1 MSHNSNAY
9 PEGFALVI
17 GGSGGVGA
25 AICRE
30 LAQSQI
36 PLILTYN
43 SNQARAKELVSELHA
58 ISASVAC
65 CQVSLQD
72 ISSLET
78 AVDLGLRTHGRLH
91 SVFIATG
98 YDIPQSPISGVTPE
112 LWQRVMRSDAEGAF
126 NAIHA
131 TLPHLRSGGGGS
143 YVHISSAGLLKY
155 PPLDILSVA
164 PKAAV
169 EELIKGVA
177 KEEGINNI
185 RANSI
190 AIGVIETGIF
200 LRLKEQGV
208 FDDAWIEGVKSALPL
223 NRFGQP
229 EEVAKMA
236 VFLASNNA
244 AYTTGQLIPVDGGF
258 GV

>member
-1 MSHNSNAY
+1 MNDLY
-9 PEGFALVI
+9 PSGFALVI
-17 GGSGGVGA
+17 GGSGGVGT
-25 AICRE
+25 AICQE
-30 LAQSQI
+30 LVANNI
-36 PLILTYN
+36 PVLLTYN
-43 SNQARAKELVSELHA
+43 SNRKRAEQLSSELGG
-58 ISASVAC
+58 SQASVSC
-65 CQVSLQD
+65 EQVTLQD
-72 ISSLET
+72 LTTLNRAIRRGI
-78 AVDLGLRTHGRLH
+78 AQYGRLH

-98 YDIPQSPISGVTPE
+98 YDIPQSPISEVTPE

-131 TLPHLRSGGGGS
+131 TLPHLRDGGGGS

-190 AIGVIETGIF
+190 AIGIIETGIF

>member
-1 MSHNSNAY
+1 MHDFY
-9 PEGFALVI
+9 PNGFALVI
-17 GGSGGVGA
+17 GGSGGVGT

-30 LAQSQI
+30 VVANNI
-36 PLILTYN
+36 PVLLNYN
-43 SNQARAKELVSELHA
+43 INRNRAEQLVSELGG
-58 ISASVAC
+58 SQSC
-65 CQVSLQD
+65 VSCERVTLQD
-72 ISSLET
+72 LATLRS
-78 AVDLGLRTHGRLH
+78 AVDRGLAQHGRLH

-98 YDIPQSPISGVTPE
+98 YDIPQSPISEVTPE

-131 TLPHLRSGGGGS
+131 TLPHLREGGGGS
-143 YVHISSAGLLKY
+143 YVHVSSAGLLKY

-177 KEEGINNI
+177 KEEGKHNI

-208 FDDAWIEGVKSALPL
+208 FDEAWIEGVKSALPL

>member
-1 MSHNSNAY
+1 MNDFY
-9 PEGFALVI
+9 PSGFALVI
-17 GGSGGVGA
+17 GGSGGVGT
-25 AICRE
+25 AICQE
-30 LAQSQI
+30 LVANNI
-36 PLILTYN
+36 PVLLTYN
-43 SNQARAKELVSELHA
+43 SNRERAEQLSSELGG
-58 ISASVAC
+58 SEASVSC
-65 CQVSLQD
+65 EQVTLQD
-72 ISSLET
+72 ITTLDRAISR
-78 AVDLGLRTHGRLH
+78 GLAQYGRLH

-98 YDIPQSPISGVTPE
+98 YDIPQLPISEVTPE

-131 TLPHLRSGGGGS
+131 TLTHLRDGGGGS

>member
-1 MSHNSNAY
+1 MHDFY
-9 PEGFALVI
+9 PNGFALVI
-17 GGSGGVGA
+17 GGSGGVGTA
-25 AICRE
+25 VCRE
-30 LAQSQI
+30 LVANNI
-36 PLILTYN
+36 PVLLTYN
-43 SNQARAKELVSELHA
+43 SNQNRAEQIVSELGG
-58 ISASVAC
+58 SQSC
-65 CQVSLQD
+65 VSCERVTLQD
-72 ISSLET
+72 LAT
-78 AVDLGLRTHGRLH
+78 LRYAVDRGLAQYGRLH

-98 YDIPQSPISGVTPE
+98 YDIPQSPISEVTPE

-131 TLPHLRSGGGGS
+131 TLPHLREGGGGS
-143 YVHISSAGLLKY
+143 YVHVSSAGLLKY

-177 KEEGINNI
+177 KEEGKHNI

-208 FDDAWIEGVKSALPL
+208 FDEAWIEGVKSALPL

>member
-1 MSHNSNAY
+1 MSHNTHAY

-17 GGSGGVGA
+17 GGSGGVGT
-25 AICRE
+25 AICKE
-30 LAQSQI
+30 LVESKV
-36 PLILTYN
+36 PLLLTYN
-43 SNQARAKELVSELHA
+43 SNQTRAEALVSELHA
-58 ISASVAC
+58 VGTDVAC

-72 ISSLET
+72 LNSLE
-78 AVDLGLRTHGRLH
+78 AALDLGLKAYGRLH

-98 YDIPQSPISGVTPE
+98 YDIPQSPISEVKPE

-131 TLPHLRSGGGGS
+131 TLPHLRTGGGGS

>member
-1 MSHNSNAY
+1 MHDFY
-9 PEGFALVI
+9 PNGFALVI
-17 GGSGGVGA
+17 GGSGGVGT

-30 LAQSQI
+30 LVANNI
-36 PLILTYN
+36 PVLLTYN
-43 SNQARAKELVSELHA
+43 SNQNRAEQIVSELGG
-58 ISASVAC
+58 SQSC
-65 CQVSLQD
+65 VSCERVTLQD
-72 ISSLET
+72 LATLRS
-78 AVDLGLRTHGRLH
+78 AVDRGLAQYGRLH

-98 YDIPQSPISGVTPE
+98 YDIPQSPISEVTPE

-131 TLPHLRSGGGGS
+131 TLPHLREGGGGS
-143 YVHISSAGLLKY
+143 YVHVSSAGLLKY

-177 KEEGINNI
+177 KEEGKHNI

-208 FDDAWIEGVKSALPL
+208 FDEAWIEGVKSALPL

>member
-1 MSHNSNAY
+1 MYDFY
-9 PEGFALVI
+9 PNGFALVI
-17 GGSGGVGA
+17 GGSGGVGT
-25 AICRE
+25 AICQE
-30 LAQSQI
+30 LVANNI
-36 PLILTYN
+36 PVLLTYN
-43 SNQARAKELVSELHA
+43 SNRERAEQLVSELGH
-58 ISASVAC
+58 SKTSVSC
-65 CQVSLQD
+65 KQVTLQD
-72 ISSLET
+72 LTTLSS
-78 AVDLGLRTHGRLH
+78 AVESGLARHGRLH

-98 YDIPQSPISGVTPE
+98 YDIPQSPISEVTPD

-131 TLPHLRSGGGGS
+131 TLPHLRAGGGGS

-177 KEEGINNI
+177 KEEGVNNI

-208 FDDAWIEGVKSALPL
+208 FDEEWIEGVKGALPL

-236 VFLASNNA
+236 VFLASNHA

>member
-1 MSHNSNAY
+1 MSHNTHAY

-17 GGSGGVGA
+17 GGSGGVGT
-25 AICRE
+25 AICKE
-30 LAQSQI
+30 LAESQV
-36 PLILTYN
+36 PLLLTYN
-43 SNQARAKELVSELHA
+43 TNRTRAEALVSELRA
-58 ISASVAC
+58 VKDEVTC

-72 ISSLET
+72 IGSVEKAVESGLE
-78 AVDLGLRTHGRLH
+78 AYGRLH

-98 YDIPQSPISGVTPE
+98 YDIPQSPISEVTPE

-131 TLPHLRSGGGGS
+131 TLPHLRTGGGGS

-208 FDDAWIEGVKSALPL
+208 FDDAWIAGVKSALPL

-244 AYTTGQLIPVDGGF
+244 AYTTGQLIPGDGGV

>member
-1 MSHNSNAY
+1 MRHNTNAY

-17 GGSGGVGA
+17 GGSGGVGT
-25 AICRE
+25 AICKE
-30 LAQSQI
+30 LVESQV
-36 PLILTYN
+36 PLLLTYN
-43 SNQARAKELVSELHA
+43 SNQTRAEALVSELQA
-58 ISASVAC
+58 VSTDVAC

-72 ISSLET
+72 LTPLE
-78 AVDLGLRTHGRLH
+78 AALDLGLKAYGRLH

-98 YDIPQSPISGVTPE
+98 YDIPQSPISEVTPE
-112 LWQRVMRSDAEGAF
+112 LWQRVMRTDAEGAF

-131 TLPHLRSGGGGS
+131 TLPHLRTGGGGS

-229 EEVAKMA
+229 KEVAKMA

>member
-1 MSHNSNAY
+1 MNHNTNAY

-17 GGSGGVGA
+17 GGSGGVGT
-25 AICRE
+25 AICKE
-30 LAQSQI
+30 LVESQV
-36 PLILTYN
+36 PLLLTYN
-43 SNQARAKELVSELHA
+43 SNQTQAEALVSELQA
-58 ISASVAC
+58 VSKDVAC

-72 ISSLET
+72 LTSLE
-78 AVDLGLRTHGRLH
+78 AALDLGLKAYGRLH

-98 YDIPQSPISGVTPE
+98 YDIPQSSISEVTPE

-126 NAIHA
+126 NAVHA
-131 TLPHLRSGGGGS
+131 TLPHLRTGGGGS

-229 EEVAKMA
+229 KEVAKMA

>member
-1 MSHNSNAY
+1 MHDFY
-9 PEGFALVI
+9 PNGFALVI
-17 GGSGGVGA
+17 GGSGGVGTA
-25 AICRE
+25 VCRE
-30 LAQSQI
+30 LVANNV
-36 PLILTYN
+36 PVLLTYN
-43 SNQARAKELVSELHA
+43 SNQNRAEQIVSELGG
-58 ISASVAC
+58 SQSC
-65 CQVSLQD
+65 VSCERVTLQD
-72 ISSLET
+72 LATLRS
-78 AVDLGLRTHGRLH
+78 AVDRGLAQYGRLH

-98 YDIPQSPISGVTPE
+98 YDIPQSPISEVTPE

-131 TLPHLRSGGGGS
+131 TLPHLREGGGGS

-177 KEEGINNI
+177 KEEGKHNI

-208 FDDAWIEGVKSALPL
+208 FDEAWIEGVKSALPL

>member
-1 MSHNSNAY
+1 M
-9 PEGFALVI
+9 EEL
-17 GGSGGVGA
+17 GGSG
-25 AICRE
+25 
-30 LAQSQI
+30 
-36 PLILTYN
+36 
-43 SNQARAKELVSELHA
+43 
-58 ISASVAC
+58 ASVSC
-65 CQVSLQD
+65 EQVTLQD
-72 ISSLET
+72 LAT
-78 AVDLGLRTHGRLH
+78 LNHAVDRGRALHDRLH

-98 YDIPQSPISGVTPE
+98 YDIPQSLISDVTPE

-131 TLPHLRSGGGGS
+131 TLPHLREGGGGS

-177 KEEGINNI
+177 KEEGIHNI

-200 LRLKEQGV
+200 LRLKEQGI
-208 FDDAWIEGVKSALPL
+208 FDDNWISTVKEALPL
-223 NRFGQP
+223 KRFGQP

-236 VFLASNNA
+236 VFLGSNLA

>member
-1 MSHNSNAY
+1 MNDLY
-9 PEGFALVI
+9 PSGFALVI
-17 GGSGGVGA
+17 GGSGGVGT
-25 AICRE
+25 AICQE
-30 LAQSQI
+30 LVANNI
-36 PLILTYN
+36 PVLLTYN
-43 SNQARAKELVSELHA
+43 SNRERAEQLSSELGG
-58 ISASVAC
+58 SQASVSC
-65 CQVSLQD
+65 EQVTLQD
-72 ISSLET
+72 LTTLNRAIRRGI
-78 AVDLGLRTHGRLH
+78 AQYGRLH

-98 YDIPQSPISGVTPE
+98 YDIPQSPISEVTPE

-126 NAIHA
+126 NAIYA
-131 TLPHLRSGGGGS
+131 TLPHLRDGGGGS

-208 FDDAWIEGVKSALPL
+208 FDDAWIAGVKSALPL

-236 VFLASNNA
+236 VFLASENA

>member
-1 MSHNSNAY
+1 MNDLY
-9 PEGFALVI
+9 PSGFALVI
-17 GGSGGVGA
+17 GGSGGVGT
-25 AICRE
+25 AICQE
-30 LAQSQI
+30 LVANNI
-36 PLILTYN
+36 PVLLTYN
-43 SNQARAKELVSELHA
+43 SNRERAEQLSSELGRSQASVSCEQVTLQDLTTLNRA
-58 ISASVAC
+58 ISRGIAQYS
-65 CQVSLQD
+65 
-72 ISSLET
+72 
-78 AVDLGLRTHGRLH
+78 RLH

-98 YDIPQSPISGVTPE
+98 YDIRQSPISEVTPE

-131 TLPHLRSGGGGS
+131 TLPHLRDGGGGS
-143 YVHISSAGLLKY
+143 YVHISPAGLLKY

-208 FDDAWIEGVKSALPL
+208 FDDAWIEGVKGALPL

>member
-1 MSHNSNAY
+1 MSDLY
-9 PEGFALVI
+9 PDGFAFVI
-17 GGSGGVGA
+17 GGSGVVGS

-30 LAQSQI
+30 LVNNGVHVV
-36 PLILTYN
+36 LTYN
-43 SNQARAKELVSELHA
+43 SNRARAEALVEALSGVRALVSCEQ
-58 ISASVAC
+58 AC
-65 CQVSLQD
+65 IQD
-72 ISSLET
+72 LATIEN
-78 AVDLGLRTHGRLH
+78 AVNVGIAAYSRLH
-91 SVFIATG
+91 YVFIATG
-98 YDIPQSPISGVTPE
+98 YDIPQSPISEVTPD

-164 PKAAV
+164 PKEAV

-177 KEEGINNI
+177 KEEGVNNI

-208 FDDAWIEGVKSALPL
+208 FDLS
-223 NRFGQP
+223 
-229 EEVAKMA
+229 
-236 VFLASNNA
+236 
-244 AYTTGQLIPVDGGF
+244 LIHISEPTRPY
-258 GV
+258 

>member
-1 MSHNSNAY
+1 MNDVLDHY
-9 PEGFALVI
+9 PNGFALVI
-17 GGSGGVGA
+17 GGSGGIGT
-25 AICRE
+25 AICKE
-30 LAQSQI
+30 LAQASI
-36 PLILTYN
+36 PIVFTFN
-43 SNQARAKELVSELHA
+43 SNQSRAEALVSELQTSSDA
-58 ISASVAC
+58 VAC

-72 ISSLET
+72 IDSLNS
-78 AVDLGLRTHGRLH
+78 AVRLGLENHSRLH

-98 YDIPQSPISGVTPE
+98 YDIPQSPISEVTPE

-131 TLPHLRSGGGGS
+131 TLPHLRNGGGGS

-164 PKAAV
+164 PKAAI

>member
-1 MSHNSNAY
+1 MHDFY
-9 PEGFALVI
+9 PNGFALVL
-17 GGSGGVGA
+17 GGSGGVGT

-30 LAQSQI
+30 LVANNI
-36 PLILTYN
+36 PVLLTYN
-43 SNQARAKELVSELHA
+43 SNRNRAEQIVSELGG
-58 ISASVAC
+58 SQSC
-65 CQVSLQD
+65 VSCERVTLQD
-72 ISSLET
+72 LATLRS
-78 AVDLGLRTHGRLH
+78 AVDRGLAQYGRLH

-98 YDIPQSPISGVTPE
+98 YDIPQSPISEVTPE

-131 TLPHLRSGGGGS
+131 TLPHLREGGGGS
-143 YVHISSAGLLKY
+143 YVHVSSAGLLKY

-177 KEEGINNI
+177 KEEGKHNI

-208 FDDAWIEGVKSALPL
+208 FDEAWIEGVKSALPL

>member
-1 MSHNSNAY
+1 MRHNTNAY

-17 GGSGGVGA
+17 GGSGGVGT
-25 AICRE
+25 AICKE
-30 LAQSQI
+30 LVESQV
-36 PLILTYN
+36 PLLLTYN
-43 SNQARAKELVSELHA
+43 SNQTRAEALVSELQA
-58 ISASVAC
+58 VSTDVAC
-65 CQVSLQD
+65 CQVRLQD
-72 ISSLET
+72 LASLE
-78 AVDLGLRTHGRLH
+78 AALDLGLKAYGRLH

-98 YDIPQSPISGVTPE
+98 YDIPQSPISEVTPE

-131 TLPHLRSGGGGS
+131 TLPHLRTGGGGS

-229 EEVAKMA
+229 KEVAKMA

>member
-1 MSHNSNAY
+1 MSHNCNAY

-17 GGSGGVGA
+17 GGSGGVGT
-25 AICRE
+25 AICKE
-30 LAQSQI
+30 LVESQV
-36 PLILTYN
+36 PLLLTYN
-43 SNQARAKELVSELHA
+43 SNQTRAEALVSELQA
-58 ISASVAC
+58 VSTDVAC

-72 ISSLET
+72 LTSLE
-78 AVDLGLRTHGRLH
+78 AALDLGLKAYGRLH

-98 YDIPQSPISGVTPE
+98 YDIPQSSISEVTPE

-126 NAIHA
+126 NAVHA
-131 TLPHLRSGGGGS
+131 TLPHLRTGGGGS

-229 EEVAKMA
+229 KEVAKMA

>member
-1 MSHNSNAY
+1 MHDFY
-9 PEGFALVI
+9 PNGFALVI
-17 GGSGGVGA
+17 GGSGGVGTA
-25 AICRE
+25 VCRE
-30 LAQSQI
+30 LVANNI
-36 PLILTYN
+36 PVLLTYN
-43 SNQARAKELVSELHA
+43 SNQNRAEQIVSELGG
-58 ISASVAC
+58 SQSC
-65 CQVSLQD
+65 VSCERVTLQD
-72 ISSLET
+72 LATLRS
-78 AVDLGLRTHGRLH
+78 AVDRGLAQYGRLH

-98 YDIPQSPISGVTPE
+98 YDIPQSPISEVTPE

-131 TLPHLRSGGGGS
+131 TLPHLREGGGGS

-177 KEEGINNI
+177 KEEGKHNI

-208 FDDAWIEGVKSALPL
+208 FDEAWIEGVKSALPL

>member
-1 MSHNSNAY
+1 MTDLY
-9 PEGFALVI
+9 PSGFALVI
-17 GGSGGVGA
+17 GGSGGVGT
-25 AICRE
+25 AICQE
-30 LAQSQI
+30 LAANNI
-36 PLILTYN
+36 PVLLTYN
-43 SNQARAKELVSELHA
+43 SNRDRAEQLVNELGASEANVSCEQVTLQDLATLEHA
-58 ISASVAC
+58 INR
-65 CQVSLQD
+65 
-72 ISSLET
+72 
-78 AVDLGLRTHGRLH
+78 GLSQYGRLH

-98 YDIPQSPISGVTPE
+98 YDIPQSPISEVTPE

-131 TLPHLRSGGGGS
+131 TLPHLRTGGGGS